1 MIFKFDI
8 GDRVK
13 HIGGIGHIFGVGV
26 VVERKDAGVIM
37 PYYQI
42 EYTNVFTVSG
52 VKMSYWLLED
62 DVILDKSYYR
72 QQKLNQLL

>member
-13 HIGGIGHIFGVGV
+13 HIGGIGHVGV
-26 VVERKDAGVIM
+26 VIERKDAGVIM